1 VTKPQWAHRYTN
13 SWASM
18 PTPIRRILAASV
30 GMVALLVGV
39 ALLVLPGPGLVVMLL
54 GLAILATEFTWAKH
68 SMHRVK
74 HHGNR
79 ITRGVTRR
87 KKPGT
92 EEPGT
97 ETTDTDQD
105 RTTLNDEAP
114 DR

>member
-1 VTKPQWAHRYTN
+1 MTKPQWAHRYTN
-13 SWASM
+13 SWVSM

-30 GMVALLVGV
+30 GMVTLLVGV

-79 ITRGVTRR
+79 ITRGITRR
-87 KKPGT
+87 KKS
-92 EEPGT
+92 GT
-97 ETTDTDQD
+97 ETTCTESVDTYQN
-105 RTTLNDEAP
+105 RTTLNDEAS
-114 DR
+114 DK